1 MLFSQRQDRINN
13 ASLSISKVI
22 GLPWEPVGGA
32 NSMSFNKPNWREKW
46 MNTCTCVYIL
56 YPLPLLSLSSLSL
69 SLSSPSLSLFS
80 PSLSLFSP
88 SSLPPSLHYQWSM
101 VLLLVHGDP
110 VVSIPLLLLLLHT
123 RSVTGA
129 VCNGAERACCHGHR
143 FHGNCCRG
151 HQTKLKTGLAYII
164 TCTCILT
171 LFIFLVTPFY

>member
-32 NSMSFNKPNWREKW
+32 NSVSFNKPNWREKW
-46 MNTCTCVYIL
+46 MNTVHVCTYCI
-56 YPLPLLSLSSLSL
+56 LSL
-69 SLSSPSLSLFS
+69 P
-80 PSLSLFSP
+80 
-88 SSLPPSLHYQWSM
+88 LPPSLHYQWSM
-101 VLLLVHGDP
+101 VLLLVHEDP
-110 VVSIPLLLLLLHT
+110 VVSIPLPLPLLLLLLLHT

-129 VCNGAERACCHGHR
+129 VCNEVERACCHGHR

-151 HQTKLKTGLAYII
+151 HQTKLKTGLMYII

-171 LFIFLVTPFY
+171 LFIFLVAPFY